1 MKSLKAWTFAFISA
15 LFILTAAPQIVL
27 AEPDAV
33 LEAPNAININ
43 SASAQEISEALTGVG
58 PAKAEAIV
66 AWREEF
72 GGFQHVEELEEV
84 KGIGPSIVEKNKAK
98 ISLN

>member
-1 MKSLKAWTFAFISA
+1 MKLIKSWSLA
-15 LFILTAAPQIVL
+15 LLSTVVLLCSVPQLAVAEQDALLQAPTTV
-27 AEPDAV
+27 
-33 LEAPNAININ
+33 NIN
-43 SASAQEISEALTGVG
+43 TASVAELSQALKGVG
-58 PAKAEAIV
+58 QAKAEAIV

-84 KGIGPSIVEKNKAK
+84 KGIGPAIVEKNKAK